1 MGLSEKKLFIFD
13 LDGVIYRDADPI
25 ESGIACV
32 QKLQTLGSAVAF
44 FTNNSTKSPQ
54 SYAEKL
60 ATMGLEISSEQVS
73 TSSIIAASFLKLL
86 YSNGSVF
93 VIGEMGLISAMKDV
107 GFEILNEKFP
117 NLDEEKLVPSDIM
130 ADFVIVGLD
139 QGVTYNKFR
148 MAMML
153 IMNGAPFLQPMMMQ
167 IFPCPGHYG
176 QEQERTLHFSVLLAE
191 NLRKDL
197 WKTPCG
203 RNSKHFRIFPNAT
216 SGCRIYWR

>member
-60 ATMGLEISSEQVS
+60 ATMGLEISSEQVF

-153 IMNGAPFLQPMMMQ
+153 IMNGAPFFATNDDANIPV
-167 IFPCPGHYG
+167 PGALWPG
-176 QEQERTLHFSVLLAE
+176 AGANVAFLSTC
-191 NLRKDL
+191 LRKPPEKFL
-197 WKTPCG
+197 ENPMWKEF
-203 RNSKHFRIFPNAT
+203 KAF
-216 SGCRIYWR
+216 